1 MVGNAKVAVLG
12 AGSWG
17 TALAVHLAE
26 KGYRVGLWSRRPEQ
40 VETLNGCRENSR
52 YLPGIK
58 LPESILVTSNLG
70 PALSLAEYVVFSVP
84 SHSFRQVLA
93 DALAYIHQNALVI
106 NTAKGIEENSLQRM
120 SEIFV
125 DVAGNSRAKN
135 YAVLSG
141 PSHAEEVALRMPTA
155 VVIAAVSDAAASR
168 VQDLFMA
175 KTFRVYTN
183 PDIIGVELGGAL
195 KNIIAL
201 GTGIIDGLIDSDNA
215 KAAFMT
221 RGLAEIT
228 RLGIAMHANPLTFA
242 GLAGLGDLI
251 VTCTSKHSRN
261 RRAGVE
267 IGKGKSL
274 EQALAGVN
282 MVVEGVRTT
291 RATHGLAK
299 MWGVEMPI
307 TEQMY
312 QVLFEGKSPKAAVI
326 SLMNRDK
333 THEVEEVALAKIKW
347 WIEKDDKSPA

>member
-1 MVGNAKVAVLG
+1 MAGNGKVAVLG

-17 TALAVHLAE
+17 TALAAHLAG
-26 KGYRVGLWSRRPEQ
+26 KGYQIGLWSRRPDQ
-40 VETLNGCRENSR
+40 VEQLNASRENSR
-52 YLPGIK
+52 YLPGVR
-58 LPESILVTSNLG
+58 LAENILVTSNLERI
-70 PALSLAEYVVFSVP
+70 LSAVEYVVFSVP

-93 DALAYIHQNALVI
+93 DALPYIAENALVI

-120 SEIFV
+120 SEVFIE
-125 DVAGNSRAKN
+125 VAGTVRAKN
-135 YAVLSG
+135 YTVLSG
-141 PSHAEEVALRMPTA
+141 PSHAEEVALKMPTA
-155 VVIAAVSDAAASR
+155 VVIAAVSNESAAR
-168 VQDLFMA
+168 VQDLFMTD
-175 KTFRVYTN
+175 TFRVYTN

-201 GTGIIDGLIDSDNA
+201 GTGIVDGLIGSDNT
-215 KAAFMT
+215 KAALMT

-228 RLGIAMHANPLTFA
+228 RLGMAMHANPLTFA

-261 RRAGVE
+261 RRAGIE

-291 RATHGLAK
+291 RATRGLART
-299 MWGVEMPI
+299 WGVEMPI

-312 QVLFEGKSPKAAVI
+312 QVLFEGKSPGAAVV

-347 WIEKDDKSPA
+347 WIEKDDKNPV

>member
-1 MVGNAKVAVLG
+1 MAENGKVAVLG

-17 TALAVHLAE
+17 TALAAHLAG
-26 KGYRVGLWSRRPEQ
+26 KGYRVGLWSRRPDQ
-40 VETLNGCRENSR
+40 VEQLNTCRENSR

-58 LPESILVTSNLG
+58 LPEKMLVSSDLERV
-70 PALSLAEYVVFSVP
+70 LSTAEYVIFSVP
-84 SHSFRQVLA
+84 SHSFRQVLT
-93 DALAYIHQNALVI
+93 DALVYIDEQALII
-106 NTAKGIEENSLQRM
+106 NTAKGIEENSLKRL
-120 SEIFV
+120 SEVFNA
-125 DVAGNSRAKN
+125 VAGTGRAKN

-141 PSHAEEVALRMPTA
+141 PSHAEEVALKMPTA
-155 VVIAAVSDAAASR
+155 VVIAAQSSEPAAR
-168 VQDLFMA
+168 VQDLFMTE
-175 KTFRVYTN
+175 TFRVYTN

-201 GTGIIDGLIDSDNA
+201 GTGIIDGLIASDNA

-228 RLGIAMHANPLTFA
+228 RLGIAMQANPLTFA

-267 IGKGKSL
+267 IGQGKSL
-274 EQALAGVN
+274 EQALAGVD

-291 RATHGLAK
+291 RAAHGLAK
-299 MWGVEMPI
+299 TWGVEMPI

-312 QVLFEGKSPKAAVI
+312 QVLFKGISPKAALI
-326 SLMNRDK
+326 NLMNRDK

-347 WIEKDDKSPA
+347 WIDKDEK